1 MILFQLFVEFFK
13 TGLFALGGGLA
24 TLPFLYSMAD
34 TFHWF
39 TQGDIVNMLA
49 ISEST
54 PGAIGVNMSTY
65 SGYHIAGVPGSLI
78 ATFGLVLPSVIIIIL
93 VARVLE
99 SFKNNRYVE
108 AGFYGIRPVVAGLIC
123 AATLSVF
130 KVAFLKTGELNIH
143 KILFSIDFKSVI
155 LFVILYMISK
165 LAEKRGRSIH
175 PIFLIVL
182 SGCIGV
188 AVLGV

>member
-1 MILFQLFVEFFK
+1 MILLKLFIEFFK

-34 TFHWF
+34 RFHWF
-39 TQGDIVNMLA
+39 THADIVNMLA

-65 SGYHIAGVPGSLI
+65 SGFHIAGIPGSLI
-78 ATFGLVLPSVIIIIL
+78 ATFGLVLPSVVIIIL

-99 SFKNNRYVE
+99 SFKNNRHVE
-108 AGFYGIRPVVAGLIC
+108 AGFYGICPVVAGLIC

-130 KVAFLKTGELNIH
+130 QVAFLKDGELH
-143 KILFSIDFKSVI
+143 LQKIVSSIDFKSVI
-155 LFVILYMISK
+155 LFVILYIINK
-165 LAEKRGRSIH
+165 VAEKRGKSIH

-182 SGCIGV
+182 SGCIGI

>member
-1 MILFQLFVEFFK
+1 MILFQLFIEFFK

-34 TFHWF
+34 RFHWF
-39 TQGDIVNMLA
+39 THGDIVNMLA

-65 SGYHIAGVPGSLI
+65 SGFHVAGISGSLI

-99 SFKNNRYVE
+99 SFKNNRYIE
-108 AGFYGIRPVVAGLIC
+108 SGFYGIRPVVAGLIC

-130 KVAFLKTGELNIH
+130 KVAFLKNSELDIH
-143 KILFSIDFKSVI
+143 KIVSSIDFKSVL
-155 LFVILYMISK
+155 LFVILYMISRI
-165 LAEKRGRSIH
+165 AEKRGRSIH
-175 PIFLIVL
+175 PIFLIIL
-182 SGCIGV
+182 SGCVGI